1 MVRASCDV
9 LRRTDTFPSVFP
21 LPVNRAKLS
30 QRNALHTL
38 ALALEGAMAF
48 DERISVQAVRT
59 HRTSLPGFPI
69 LKRAKGRTA

>member
-1 MVRASCDV
+1 MRKRTVDGARK
-9 LRRTDTFPSVFP
+9 TDTFPSVFP
-21 LPVNRAKLS
+21 LPVNRLKLS
-30 QRNALHTL
+30 QRNALHSL

-59 HRTSLPGFPI
+59 HGTSLPGFPI